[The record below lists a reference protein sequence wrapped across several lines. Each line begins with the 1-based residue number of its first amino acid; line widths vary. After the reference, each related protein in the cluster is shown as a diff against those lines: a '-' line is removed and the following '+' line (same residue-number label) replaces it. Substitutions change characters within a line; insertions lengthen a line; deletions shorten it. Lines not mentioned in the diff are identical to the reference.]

1 MTESEWLTS
10 NDPQAMLRLFVGEPH
25 AGQPSQWEPRFHVS
39 DRKLRLWCCA
49 VRMAITSQCH
59 DYDRPEE
66 AYAGVE
72 DATAAWDVDDE
83 VDNCVLWESLPPHA
97 YPEGTCCRPIGMAE
111 KAALLRDIVGN
122 PWRPPADP
130 WVGPLRACPSWDA
143 EAVWATAH
151 AAYDERR
158 DDGTLDPVRLA
169 VLADA
174 LEEASCNNREILD
187 HLRNNAVHVRGCWV
201 LDLVLGKE

>member
-1 MTESEWLTS
+1 MTEQEWLTGE
-10 NDPQAMLRLFVGEPH
+10 DPQAMLQHVEGK
-25 AGQPSQWEPRFHVS
+25 VS

-49 VRMAITSQCH
+49 VRATITIPHTGQ
-59 DYDRPEE
+59 RPEVI
-66 AYAGVE
+66 YAGVE

-111 KAALLRDIVGN
+111 KADFLRDVVGN
-122 PWRPPADP
+122 PFRPPADP
-130 WVGPLRACPSWDA
+130 WAGPLKACPSWDA

-158 DDGTLDPVRLA
+158 DDGTLDPFRLA

-174 LEEASCNNREILD
+174 LEEAGCDGDLPA
-187 HLRNNAVHVRGCWV
+187 HLRAPGPHVRGCWA
-201 LDLVLGKE
+201 LDLVLGKQ